1 MLIVAIG
8 ALDELFVHPM
18 PEGFPEFRGSLQV
31 AGVTEGGLLLR
42 EQKLLLL
49 GEMGRMAVNTAHI
62 IIKVLGT
69 LKIGVLLAVL
79 VAGQAAR
86 AAFCGGDILKIKDL
100 RRISPPSH
108 MLPPWS
114 VASFTPLPGRTSA
127 SIQRRFPMG
136 GLFKIAEDVCVAGLT
151 DFGSHVLG

>member
-1 MLIVAIG
+1 MLIMAIG

-62 IIKVLGT
+62 ISTVLGT
-69 LKIGVLLAVL
+69 LEIDMLLAVF

-86 AAFCGGDILKIKDL
+86 AAFSGGDILKIKDP
-100 RRISPPSH
+100 RRISSPSH
-108 MLPPWS
+108 MLPPP
-114 VASFTPLPGRTSA
+114 VRGILHTPAKPDLCEYPTSFSN
-127 SIQRRFPMG
+127 G
-136 GLFKIAEDVCVAGLT
+136 GSFRNR
-151 DFGSHVLG
+151 